1 MKLDGDERLLFTLCA
16 ACSRKYPNGD
26 VLPNYSCSHT
36 DLQRGW
42 VSTCTSFE
50 LNVALDE
57 GYVVTKL
64 FRVLEY
70 INSDD
75 KLFAPY
81 ISEFM
86 AQKIHSSGFDSSIK
100 GSEEKETKVKR
111 KRRNSSM
118 SARSFWNQHQ
128 QEQNGWGR
136 FSLRNFGLSQS
147 FVTDDPAEFCE
158 YKDDPSIDLSAV
170 DELQPGV
177 LLLRYVKKRDWIEEH
192 DCSNVVVSLWTTSA
206 ARIHLLRAMQKVVRT
221 SGCSLLYTDTD
232 SLIFSHPEDVCPL
245 QLGPHLGEFTDEYAA
260 QTS

>member
-1 MKLDGDERLLFTLCA
+1 MKRKYRGGWVVGQNKVEQIKVTTKYPIGHPKVHILNKDVYWTTSTDNKFELSILKVFVIPPKKIDVAVLPMKLDGDERLLFTLCA
-16 ACSRKYPNGD
+16 ACARKYPTGD
-26 VLPNYSCSHT
+26 VLPNYNCSHT

-128 QEQNGWGR
+128 QEQNG
-136 FSLRNFGLSQS
+136 
-147 FVTDDPAEFCE
+147 CE
-158 YKDDPSIDLSAV
+158 QRQ
-170 DELQPGV
+170 E
-177 LLLRYVKKRDWIEEH
+177 
-192 DCSNVVVSLWTTSA
+192 
-206 ARIHLLRAMQKVVRT
+206 
-221 SGCSLLYTDTD
+221 DT
-232 SLIFSHPEDVCPL
+232 IKIN
-245 QLGPHLGEFTDEYAA
+245 A
-260 QTS
+260 Q